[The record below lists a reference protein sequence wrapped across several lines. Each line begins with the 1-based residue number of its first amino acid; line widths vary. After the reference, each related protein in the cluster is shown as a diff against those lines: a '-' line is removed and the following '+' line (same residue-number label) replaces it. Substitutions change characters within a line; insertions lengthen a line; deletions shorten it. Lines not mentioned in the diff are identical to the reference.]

1 MNAVLIA
8 VIVMLVLALLR
19 VHVVVALFL
28 GAIVGGLMS
37 GMGLDATMVAFQ
49 DGLGGGAKIALSYAL
64 LGAFAMGV
72 ASAGLP
78 QVLANFLIRKLGGS
92 GEANPKAAL
101 ATKWMLILGLIA
113 MSVMS
118 QNLIPVHIAFIP
130 LIVPPLLKVMN
141 KLRLDR
147 RLITTCLTFGLITT
161 YMFIPVGFGSIYLN
175 DILLFNI
182 QQAGLDTSDINIM
195 QVMGV
200 PALGMLAGLLIAIFF
215 SYRKPRNYKDLPIA
229 AAEHQE
235 TPSTYK
241 VWVSVVAIIA
251 TFAVQLSCRRST
263 SNPMASW
270 SAH

>member
-1 MNAVLIA
+1 MSQAVDVKPCLPA
-8 VIVMLVLALLR
+8 FAAD
-19 VHVVVALFL
+19 ALFP
-28 GAIVGGLMS
+28 
-37 GMGLDATMVAFQ
+37 
-49 DGLGGGAKIALSYAL
+49 IALTL
-64 LGAFAMGV
+64 
-72 ASAGLP
+72 
-78 QVLANFLIRKLGGS
+78 
-92 GEANPKAAL
+92 
-101 ATKWMLILGLIA
+101 LILGLIA

-235 TPSTYK
+235 TPSPIRSGFPS
-241 VWVSVVAIIA
+241 WPSLPPLRCR
-251 TFAVQLSCRRST
+251 LSCRRST

>member
-78 QVLANFLIRKLGGS
+78 QILANFLIRKLGGS
-92 GEANPKAAL
+92 GEADPKAAL

-147 RLITTCLTFGLITT
+147 RLITTCLTLA
-161 YMFIPVGFGSIYLN
+161 
-175 DILLFNI
+175 LLPP
-182 QQAGLDTSDINIM
+182 TCSSRW
-195 QVMGV
+195 
-200 PALGMLAGLLIAIFF
+200 ALA
-215 SYRKPRNYKDLPIA
+215 
-229 AAEHQE
+229 
-235 TPSTYK
+235 PST
-241 VWVSVVAIIA
+241 
-251 TFAVQLSCRRST
+251 
-263 SNPMASW
+263 
-270 SAH
+270 